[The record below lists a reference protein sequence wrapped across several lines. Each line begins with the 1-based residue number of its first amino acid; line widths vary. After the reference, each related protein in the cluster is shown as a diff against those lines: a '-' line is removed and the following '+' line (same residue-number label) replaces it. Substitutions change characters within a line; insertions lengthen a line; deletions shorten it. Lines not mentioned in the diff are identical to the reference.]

1 MEDDIRPA
9 LTQVTLIN
17 MRPDQSY
24 SLRLFATNIVGRS
37 APSNV
42 VTVTT
47 PEAAPEGPPLDVQLE
62 SLTPRSIKITWKPP
76 KTELR
81 NGLLGDYGLS
91 YREQFGRWH
100 HLKVPATAK
109 DTESFALNNLRPATQ
124 YYVIVRAST
133 SAGLGP
139 PFIAPPCR
147 TLIEVVT
154 TSTSETTTFR
164 QSTTTLSPDPPDPPV
179 LELLEV
185 KDKQVSLCWTAGFD
199 GGVPISSYEL
209 EYKLETA
216 SWDSTQRF
224 GGYGPNQTETTLIEM
239 LPGAYSVRLF
249 ALNGA
254 GSSAPSNVVT
264 VTIAEKGHPKDLS
277 TLVPHATGTPAAAL
291 TPTATPT
298 PSSALTPTAR
308 PTPSSAL
315 TSTSTPT
322 SSSTLTPAAVQV
334 EKSHRLHPAV
344 VAVPV
349 LLVMVAV
356 ALGVIWQVRRM
367 KGRNGILTIPQP
379 QPQPPPPPSSSSSR
393 DSLSD
398 SCQGADDRR
407 HPLLCHIN

>member
-1 MEDDIRPA
+1 MAPWARLPA
-9 LTQVTLIN
+9 SPASQEE
-17 MRPDQSY
+17 R
-24 SLRLFATNIVGRS
+24 
-37 APSNV
+37 
-42 VTVTT
+42 
-47 PEAAPEGPPLDVQLE
+47 
-62 SLTPRSIKITWKPP
+62 
-76 KTELR
+76 LR
-81 NGLLGDYGLS
+81 NGAAGQLRPE
-91 YREQFGRWH
+91 YREQFGRW
-100 HLKVPATAK
+100 PPPEGGPATAATAK

-133 SAGLGP
+133 LAGLGP

-147 TLIEVVT
+147 TLIEVAT
-154 TSTSETTTFR
+154 TSTAETTAAATTFR

-254 GSSAPSNVVT
+254 GSSAPSNVVI

-322 SSSTLTPAAVQV
+322 SSSTLTPAA
-334 EKSHRLHPAV
+334 
-344 VAVPV
+344 
-349 LLVMVAV
+349 
-356 ALGVIWQVRRM
+356 
-367 KGRNGILTIPQP
+367 
-379 QPQPPPPPSSSSSR
+379 
-393 DSLSD
+393 
-398 SCQGADDRR
+398 
-407 HPLLCHIN
+407 